1 MIRVTHLLSLIAAL
15 AAFTVTGCSVGTET
29 SDDVIDTT
37 GEQSLTHVTE
47 STDQPAATPAKVVRG
62 ENLGFVNAR
71 SVGAGPQPDPW
82 APVADLTDPAGPQ
95 PDPWKPGSSS
105 KRVTSTG
112 SLTPDKH

>member
-1 MIRVTHLLSLIAAL
+1 MNRVTCLLSLLVAL
-15 AAFTVTGCSVGTET
+15 ASFGCSVGAES

-47 STDQPAATPAKVVRG
+47 STDQSAAAPVKVIRG
-62 ENLGFVNAR
+62 ENLGFVSAR

-82 APVADLTDPAGPQ
+82 APTADLADPAGPQ
-95 PDPWKPGSSS
+95 PDPWKPGASS